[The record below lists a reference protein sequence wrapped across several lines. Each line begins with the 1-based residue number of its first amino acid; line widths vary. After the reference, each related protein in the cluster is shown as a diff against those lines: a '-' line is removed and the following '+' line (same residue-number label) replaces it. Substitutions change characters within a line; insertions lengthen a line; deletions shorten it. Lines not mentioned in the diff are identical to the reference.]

1 MSFDPVLGGWASIDA
16 HKSSHRAKSPA
27 KHPPHW
33 EQPPAGYS
41 PPRLR
46 DKHIEKPHYGEFRLS
61 MKTEIDL
68 GIAPADWSVTS
79 AMNDPRPLG
88 RPMFDARFVESP
100 VGRAR
105 GGRSMGWTPVGT
117 ADAGMTTKAENV
129 DIVAAMADKADEF
142 QDWAEESG
150 LNIGSAHMAGGSFYK
165 EAETSGGAQLALAA
179 GSHLSDKY

>member
-1 MSFDPVLGGWASIDA
+1 MPVSYSEKAIKTSEEAHELAFGAAPHFVLREKMSFDPVLGGWASIDA

-88 RPMFDARFVESP
+88 RPMFE
-100 VGRAR
+100 
-105 GGRSMGWTPVGT
+105 
-117 ADAGMTTKAENV
+117 
-129 DIVAAMADKADEF
+129 
-142 QDWAEESG
+142 
-150 LNIGSAHMAGGSFYK
+150 
-165 EAETSGGAQLALAA
+165 
-179 GSHLSDKY
+179 